1 MKKNYLELTYLKGI
15 AIILVILG
23 HSFSFTGFDLV
34 DKDRYFIYYY
44 IYNTIY
50 SFHMP
55 LFFIVSGFLVNKEYE
70 IKKFYFLKIK
80 RLLIPYIFI
89 NIVDYIPRHIFPT
102 LVNNSQNSIVRVMLY
117 SGVATWFVY
126 TLLMIFLIFPLI
138 EKYIFKRDKHC
149 VFLIILIIFN
159 IVFQFEIEN
168 IKIFTLNKVFFYLI
182 YFYSGYVLKKFYAK
196 IIEEKLLPNKWITI
210 AAAIIFFFF
219 NYRYASSVYTKI
231 LFPCIGFIL
240 ALNLSLYITRLKK
253 IKFLEFCGKNSL
265 TFYLLEPF
273 FAVPYR
279 VGLVKLLGIQNHA
292 LIVILFFILK
302 FLSIYISTMVINKI
316 PIISFLFGNKIKK
329 EKK

>member
-34 DKDRYFIYYY
+34 DKERYFIYYY

-55 LFFIVSGFLVNKEYE
+55 LFFIVSGFLANKEYQ
-70 IKKFYFLKIK
+70 IKEFYFSKIK

-89 NIVDYIPRHIFPT
+89 NIIDYIPRHVFPT
-102 LVNNSQNSIVRVMLY
+102 LVNNSQNSIERVIFY

-126 TLLMIFLIFPLI
+126 TLFIVFLIFPIIDRYILKKD
-138 EKYIFKRDKHC
+138 KYY
-149 VFLIILIIFN
+149 VFFIILIIFN
-159 IVFQFEIEN
+159 IIFYPKIEN
-168 IKIFTLNKVFFYLI
+168 IKIFTINRVIFYLI
-182 YFYSGYVLKKFYAK
+182 YFYLGYILKKFYTK
-196 IIEEKLLPNKWITI
+196 IIEKKVLPNIYIMILTS
-210 AAAIIFFFF
+210 IIFIFF
-219 NYRYASSVYTKI
+219 NYQYTNSI
-231 LFPCIGFIL
+231 YTTVLFPCIGFIL
-240 ALNLSLYITRLKK
+240 ILNLSLYLKK
-253 IKFLEFCGKNSL
+253 LSKVNFLEFCGKNSL

-273 FAVPYR
+273 FSVPYR
-279 VGLVKLLGIQNHA
+279 VGLVKLLGIQNHF

-302 FLSIYISTMVINKI
+302 LFSVYISAVVINKI
-316 PIISFLFGNKIKK
+316 PIISFLFGNKVKK